1 MMASFTSCISF
12 FFLHTTTPSLRVR
25 RPTEG
30 HRFSQVVQPRRMD
43 AMLYCAAYLHVW
55 MYVDSVIPESTDFS
69 TLRWISERPRKWL
82 ARHSS
87 TSSPD
92 SGCSRWRI

>member
-1 MMASFTSCISF
+1 
-12 FFLHTTTPSLRVR
+12 
-25 RPTEG
+25 
-30 HRFSQVVQPRRMD
+30 
-43 AMLYCAAYLHVW
+43 MLYCAAYLHVW

-92 SGCSRWRI
+92 SGCRKKKEMQEVKDAIIFNPRSQKLIYGDESISLQLLLRICFPPPSL